1 MKNIITGQHIRRRKQ
16 PPLFSR
22 TKVSHRKANTA
33 GHGSSRLLIEQIR
46 QKPSHKK
53 NKKTPLPG
61 LPGNFFFSRF
71 FRAPLS
77 RFTALFKGPGTK
89 DKDDENQ
96 SGERVSKTAGTPRF
110 SPFPL
115 FLIILGGICLVSVL
129 AAVQPGEFLK
139 GILWKTYFA
148 EPQADEVFQEN
159 LASYAGLNPVPVSL
173 GEQIPL
179 DLMEAF
185 AWKSY
190 TVKDGDSVSRIAADY
205 AISMDAIIAS
215 NNITNVRRLRKGEVL
230 RIPNM
235 DGIPHTVI
243 QGETLSKI
251 SAAMEVPLEAILD
264 ANDIQ
269 NEDINPGQVLFIP
282 GAKMRKEDLKLAL
295 GELFIYPVR
304 GRLSSPFGWRNDP
317 ISGERRYHA
326 ALDLAANTGTP
337 VNAAL
342 DGRISTVGF
351 NSVYGRYIIISHN
364 GGYQTMYAHLSL
376 ASVRQGAYVYQGSK
390 IGEVG
395 STGYSTGPHLHFAI
409 YKNGT
414 AIDPLGLLSP

>member
-1 MKNIITGQHIRRRKQ
+1 MKNLITGQHVRRRKQ
-16 PPLFSR
+16 PSFSR
-22 TKVSHRKANTA
+22 TKISRRKTNTA
-33 GHGSSRLLIEQIR
+33 GYGSSSFLIEQIK

-53 NKKTPLPG
+53 YKKRA
-61 LPGNFFFSRF
+61 FSCLFGGFSLSRLF
-71 FRAPLS
+71 HSPLS
-77 RFTALFKGPGTK
+77 RLALFFKRQERE
-89 DKDDENQ
+89 DKEEEN
-96 SGERVSKTAGTPRF
+96 SAGK
-110 SPFPL
+110 PL
-115 FLIILGGICLVSVL
+115 FPVSLPLIILGGICFISAGVV
-129 AAVQPGEFLK
+129 VHPGELLK
-139 GILWKTYFA
+139 DILGKAYFP
-148 EPQADEVFQEN
+148 EPRVDGMYQEN
-159 LASYAGLNPVPVSL
+159 LAVYAGLNPAPVSA
-173 GEQIPL
+173 GDRIPL
-179 DLMEAF
+179 DMMEIF

-190 TVKDGDSVSRIAADY
+190 TVKAGDSVSGIAADY

-235 DGIPHTVI
+235 DGIPYTVV
-243 QGETLSKI
+243 GGDTLSKI

-269 NEDINPGQVLFIP
+269 DENIDPGLVLFIP
-282 GAKMRKEDLKLAL
+282 GAKMRTEELKLAL
-295 GELFIYPVR
+295 GEFFIYPVR

-317 ISGERRYHA
+317 ISGVRRYHA

-342 DGRISTVGF
+342 DGRVSTVGF
-351 NSVYGRYIIISHN
+351 NSVYGKYIIISHSE
-364 GGYQTMYAHLSL
+364 GYQTMYAHLSL
-376 ASVRQGAYVYQGSK
+376 TSVGQGAYVYQGAK

-414 AIDPLGLLSP
+414 AINPLDLLSS